1 MATHQRGYL
10 EIKEMILLGEIPM
23 GARIVELRLAEQL
36 GISRTPVREALRRL
50 TSDRLVEF
58 HPNRGYQAV
67 SYSAEDVASIYSC
80 RALLE
85 SEAVRLAAECGLD
98 DVAATRLRDVD
109 ARADT
114 LFASNPPNEELRS
127 RFLQLNN
134 EFHSTL
140 YGACPNPILQRLIK
154 TTTDIPIGIR
164 NYFRFSDQQVEASHT
179 AHKNILRAVLNG
191 QPERAGALMRE
202 HIWTAK
208 DQMIDRGADAASE
221 NREDLDTALSLMP
234 KLDQEPEK
242 APAYLTPNSEQQKG
256 DRP

>member
-23 GARIVELRLAEQL
+23 GARIVEARLAEQL
-36 GISRTPVREALRRL
+36 GVSRTPVREALRRL

-85 SEAVRLAAECGLD
+85 SEAVRLVAACGLD
-98 DVAATRLRDVD
+98 ESAVTCLSDVNAQAD
-109 ARADT
+109 A
-114 LFASNPPNEELRS
+114 LFASGLPKEELRS
-127 RFLQLNN
+127 RFLRLNN

-140 YGACPNPILQRLIK
+140 YGACPNLILRRLIK
-154 TTTDIPIGIR
+154 TTTEIPMGIR
-164 NYFRFSDQQVEASHT
+164 NYFRFSDLQVEASHA

-191 QPERAGALMRE
+191 ESERAGALMRE

-208 DQMIDRGADAASE
+208 DQMMDRTGNAASDDRKHPE
-221 NREDLDTALSLMP
+221 AALSYMP

-242 APAYLTPNSEQQKG
+242 TSVFLTTNLEQ
-256 DRP
+256 